1 MLQDL
6 SEKLLGSIKKLG
18 EAKKI
23 DEKAYLTFMVDISKS
38 LIAADVSKNIV
49 FDFSRKLKEKINFK
63 EIPPGFSVRRV
74 IEKAVFNELVNLI
87 NPGIPAYKPKKK
99 QLNIFMMVGLQG
111 AGKTTTVTKLANYYK
126 RRNWKTGVIAADTFR
141 AGAREQLMQNAQ
153 TARVPYYVDFEEN
166 DPVQCALKGIE
177 KFKKEKYEIV
187 IIDTSGRHMQEEALF
202 AEMKALD
209 EAVNPDEIIFVMD
222 GTIGQAA
229 YDQALG
235 FKQAVGVGSI
245 IITKLDS
252 NTKGG
257 GALSAVAAT
266 NSPISFIGSGE
277 AFTDLEWFD
286 PTSFVSRLLGISD
299 ATALQRTLEE
309 VDKERNREVGEHILK
324 GEFTFKDLYKQYQTI
339 LEVGNFNSM
348 IECMGAANGLNQG
361 MQNNPEQ
368 TKETVRRIL
377 IVIDA
382 MSTKELENPILF
394 REQNRMLRVAAGSG
408 MPPHFVQY
416 VLDEQRRWEKMF
428 KKMDKKT
435 LAIMAKDEMPTFANE
450 RQFREQ
456 VQKMAKSMDKEMLR
470 SVGGIEGLEA
480 SMRQS
485 WKVQANKNKEKD

>member
-6 SEKLLGSIKKLG
+6 GDKLLGSIKKLG

-23 DEKAYLTFMVDISKS
+23 DEKAYLTFMVEISKS
-38 LIAADVSKNIV
+38 LIAADVSKEIV

-63 EIPPGFSVRRV
+63 EIPPGLSVKRV
-74 IEKAVFNELVNLI
+74 IEKAVFNELVSLI

-99 QLNIFMMVGLQG
+99 MLNIFMMVGLQG

-126 RRNWKTGVIAADTFR
+126 RRSWKTGVIAADTFR

-153 TARVPYYVDFEEN
+153 TARVPYYVDFEEQ
-166 DPVQCALKGIE
+166 DPVQCAIKGIQKFMKE
-177 KFKKEKYEIV
+177 KFEIV

-209 EAVNPDEIIFVMD
+209 EAVNPHEIIFVMD

-235 FKQAVGVGSI
+235 FKNAVGVGSI

-266 NSPISFIGSGE
+266 GSPISFIGSGE

-299 ATALQRTLEE
+299 ASVLQRTLEE
-309 VDKERNREVGEHILK
+309 VDKEKNREVGAHIMK
-324 GEFTFKDLYKQYQTI
+324 GEFSFKDLYNQYQTI

-348 IECMGAANGLNQG
+348 MECFGAANGLNQG
-361 MQNNPEQ
+361 MHNNPEQ

-382 MSTKELENPILF
+382 MSTSELQDPTLFKDENRKI
-394 REQNRMLRVAAGSG
+394 RVAAGSG
-408 MPPHFVQY
+408 MPPPFVQY

-428 KKMDKKT
+428 KKMDKRT
-435 LAIMAKDEMPTFANE
+435 LSIMAQDEMPTFANE
-450 RQFREQ
+450 RQFKEQ

-485 WKVQANKNKEKD
+485 WNVQKQKNKN